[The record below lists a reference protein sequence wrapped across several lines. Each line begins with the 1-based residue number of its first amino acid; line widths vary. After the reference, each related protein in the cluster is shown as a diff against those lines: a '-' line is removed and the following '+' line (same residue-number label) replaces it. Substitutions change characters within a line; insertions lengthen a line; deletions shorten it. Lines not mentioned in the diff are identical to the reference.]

1 MSTQVGVKGQVVIEK
16 PIRKALGVEPGYVAV
31 QRIVGHRVEIAFYP
45 PDHGS
50 SLRGALSG
58 YIGEPVAEY
67 GEAEDRAWTA
77 AARAKAQADEAGED
91 DG

>member
-1 MSTQVGVKGQVVIEK
+1 MSTQVGTKGQVVIEK
-16 PIRKALGVEPGYVAV
+16 PIREALGVEPGYVAV

-45 PDHGS
+45 PDHAS

-67 GEAEDRAWTA
+67 GDAEDRAWTA
-77 AARAKAQADEAGED
+77 AARVKAADGNEG
-91 DG
+91 